1 MDENLFVNVS
11 SPSTSRFASVADLG
25 PPAAAGATVLAQFL
39 TELMST
45 RIGVTREGEVTGA
58 AERVADDGQTYY
70 DISLVLRSRA
80 SRNQLAENQERV
92 DQAEFD
98 ARRAEYEE
106 TVTAATRAQLAYE
119 EDVRRSEAAQ
129 RQWEADRARWE
140 ADVRACQAGDRMRCA
155 PPRS

>member
-80 SRNQLAENQERV
+80 SRNQLAVTQASINAGQEIEWERAYRTV
-92 DQAEFD
+92 LGVAGGRRYELRLQAD
-98 ARRAEYEE
+98 ASRLGDA
-106 TVTAATRAQLAYE
+106 TPAIDAVAA
-119 EDVRRSEAAQ
+119 SF
-129 RQWEADRARWE
+129 
-140 ADVRACQAGDRMRCA
+140 RCREVA
-155 PPRS
+155 